1 MVEGRVRS
9 GFVGWRQALLLSG
22 AVLLGLWFGPGVAQE
37 RREVDLSL
45 ALAIDISGSIDPDE
59 AELQRQ
65 GYVKA
70 FTDPQIKK
78 AILGG
83 YNGRIAVAYYEWSD
97 AWRQQLLIDWTL
109 LDSDAAIEAF
119 ADRLAK
125 MPITVLT
132 RTSISGAIRYAI
144 PLFERSPYTTERQ
157 VLDISGDGANN
168 DGGLITLARDEA
180 LARRI
185 TINGLPIMNGRPNKY
200 GFPPDPDLDLYYEGC
215 VIGGPRS
222 FLIVAKSFTEF
233 QEAVR
238 KKLLQEIANIDP
250 DGNRQASDVP
260 KRRLGVTGERQLAQ
274 ALEGSMPAPGKRPY
288 ELGCDVGER
297 RSREFWQRRFQ
308 Q

>member
-1 MVEGRVRS
+1 MGIAHMWS
-9 GFVGWRQALLLSG
+9 DCAGWRRALLWG
-22 AVLLGLWFGPGVAQE
+22 AVAMGFCGEPAAAQDSK
-37 RREVDLSL
+37 EVDLSL
-45 ALAIDISGSIDPDE
+45 ALAIDVSGSIDPDE

-65 GYVKA
+65 GYVRA

-83 YNGRIAVAYYEWSD
+83 YNGRIAVAYFEWSD
-97 AWRQQLLIDWTL
+97 SWRQQLLVDWTL
-109 LDSDAAIEAF
+109 LDSDAAIESF

-125 MPITVLT
+125 APITVLT

-144 PLFERSPYTTERQ
+144 PLFERNPYVAERK

-168 DGGLITLARDEA
+168 DGGLITQARDEA
-180 LARRI
+180 LGRRI

-222 FLIVAKSFTEF
+222 FIIVAKGFAEF
-233 QEAVR
+233 DEAVH

-250 DGNRQASDVP
+250 PGKRRWASDVP
-260 KRRLGVTGERQLAQ
+260 QRRLGVSGERQVAQ

-288 ELGCDVGER
+288 ALGCDIGER

>member
-1 MVEGRVRS
+1 MLR
-9 GFVGWRQALLLSG
+9 AG
-22 AVLLGLWFGPGVAQE
+22 AVMAALCVGPVSAQDAK
-37 RREVDLSL
+37 EVDLAL

-70 FTDPQIKK
+70 LTDPQIKK

-83 YNGRIAVAYYEWSD
+83 YNGRIAIAYYEWSD
-97 AWRQQLLIDWTL
+97 SWRQQLLMDWTL

-119 ADRLAK
+119 ADRLARA
-125 MPITVLT
+125 PITVLT
-132 RTSISGAIRYAI
+132 RTSISGAIRFAI
-144 PLFERSPYTTERQ
+144 PLFERMPWITERK

-180 LARRI
+180 LSRRI

-222 FLIVAKSFTEF
+222 FIIVARSFSEF
-233 QEAVR
+233 HESVR
-238 KKLLQEIANIDP
+238 KKLLQEIAGTEP
-250 DGNRQASDVP
+250 DQPRRASDVP
-260 KRRLGVTGERQLAQ
+260 PGRLGVEGERQVAQ

>member
-1 MVEGRVRS
+1 MNSSLLLSSAVRRWTAHGGSVCFSPVDAAPGGRSMVDGRVRL
-9 GFVGWRQALLLSG
+9 GFVGWRRALLLSG
-22 AVLLGLWFGPGVAQE
+22 AVLLSLCFGPGVAQE

-132 RTSISGAIRYAI
+132 RT
-144 PLFERSPYTTERQ
+144 
-157 VLDISGDGANN
+157 
-168 DGGLITLARDEA
+168 
-180 LARRI
+180 
-185 TINGLPIMNGRPNKY
+185 
-200 GFPPDPDLDLYYEGC
+200 
-215 VIGGPRS
+215 
-222 FLIVAKSFTEF
+222 
-233 QEAVR
+233 
-238 KKLLQEIANIDP
+238 
-250 DGNRQASDVP
+250 
-260 KRRLGVTGERQLAQ
+260 
-274 ALEGSMPAPGKRPY
+274 
-288 ELGCDVGER
+288 
-297 RSREFWQRRFQ
+297 
-308 Q
+308 